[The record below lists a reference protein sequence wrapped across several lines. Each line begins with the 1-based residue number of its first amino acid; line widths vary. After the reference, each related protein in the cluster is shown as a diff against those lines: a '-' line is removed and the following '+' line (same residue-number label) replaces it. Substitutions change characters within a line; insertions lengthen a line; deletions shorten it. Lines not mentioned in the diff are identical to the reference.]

1 VDAYP
6 CGASPYGVLN
16 LAGNVAEWISR
27 AGQTDSQNPLRVV
40 RGGDAYSPL
49 EREQTSTIFRNG
61 REDRQ
66 FTFAIGVRCV
76 ADPEPGTHPWPQRP

>member
-1 VDAYP
+1 
-6 CGASPYGVLN
+6 VLN

-40 RGGDAYSPL
+40 RGGEADSPL
-49 EREQTSTIFRNG
+49 DLEQASTIFRNS

-76 ADPEPGTHPWPQRP
+76 AGGTAQEGDP